1 MHRRKRDGT
10 QQLVIPKGM
19 ILPGEAAVIEIPR
32 RYQRAPI
39 IIMKRKGGV
48 VAHMRAEDHFIP
60 SGKDAP
66 QDVKPPD
73 QQPPQPAPVLPLPA
87 PIIKPEINFSQFE
100 HNCSI
105 RGETAMRPLRP
116 PPQQSSVSQDVCAST
131 QQSSPVTLINQCGIQ
146 ASTCPPQPSCSTP
159 RPSGCTHVPT
169 CPPSQLPCSVPRPSG
184 CTHVPTCPP
193 SQPSCSVP
201 RPSGC
206 THVPTCPPPVP
217 LCSAPRPRGCT
228 HVPTCPPQPPCS
240 PRPRGCTHVGTCPPQ
255 PSCSPRPSCT
265 QIETCPPSR
274 PSCAVPRPSCTQIET
289 CPPSRPLCSVPRPSC
304 TQVSTCPPVRPKPSC
319 GSYTPPC
326 NPRPQCQP
334 TPCFPP
340 TSSGCSR
347 NINMC
352 QKEQCELEM
361 VRRSLD
367 EFQKA
372 RRRLLYSSR
381 ALKEEMSQYANSNR
395 EY

>member
-131 QQSSPVTLINQCGIQ
+131 QQSVMSPVTLINQCDPVVVH
-146 ASTCPPQPSCSTP
+146 TFLHVLPPNY
-159 RPSGCTHVPT
+159 HVRYQDLVVVRTFPLVL
-169 CPPSQLPCSVPRPSG
+169 PPNHHAQYQDRAVVRMFPHVLPLYHYVQHQDLEVVHMFLHVLHNHHARQDLEVVHTLAHVLHNHHVRQGLVVHKLKHVLQVGHHVQYQGLVVHKLKRVPQVG
-184 CTHVPTCPP
+184 HCVQYQDLVVHKLVHVL
-193 SQPSCSVP
+193 QFAQNLVVVP
-201 RPSGC
+201 ILRLAIPG
-206 THVPTCPPPVP
+206 H
-217 LCSAPRPRGCT
+217 
-228 HVPTCPPQPPCS
+228 
-240 PRPRGCTHVGTCPPQ
+240 
-255 PSCSPRPSCT
+255 
-265 QIETCPPSR
+265 
-274 PSCAVPRPSCTQIET
+274 
-289 CPPSRPLCSVPRPSC
+289 
-304 TQVSTCPPVRPKPSC
+304 K
-319 GSYTPPC
+319 
-326 NPRPQCQP
+326 
-334 TPCFPP
+334 
-340 TSSGCSR
+340 

>member
-131 QQSSPVTLINQCGIQ
+131 QQSVMSPVTLINQCGIQ
-146 ASTCPPQPSCSTP
+146 AIHVLQFAQNLVVVPILRLAIPGHNANQLLAFHPHHPGVPEISTC
-159 RPSGCTHVPT
+159 
-169 CPPSQLPCSVPRPSG
+169 
-184 CTHVPTCPP
+184 
-193 SQPSCSVP
+193 
-201 RPSGC
+201 
-206 THVPTCPPPVP
+206 
-217 LCSAPRPRGCT
+217 
-228 HVPTCPPQPPCS
+228 
-240 PRPRGCTHVGTCPPQ
+240 
-255 PSCSPRPSCT
+255 
-265 QIETCPPSR
+265 
-274 PSCAVPRPSCTQIET
+274 
-289 CPPSRPLCSVPRPSC
+289 
-304 TQVSTCPPVRPKPSC
+304 
-319 GSYTPPC
+319 
-326 NPRPQCQP
+326 
-334 TPCFPP
+334 
-340 TSSGCSR
+340 
-347 NINMC
+347 
-352 QKEQCELEM
+352 
-361 VRRSLD
+361 
-367 EFQKA
+367 A
-372 RRRLLYSSR
+372 R
-381 ALKEEMSQYANSNR
+381 KSNASWKWFA
-395 EY
+395 EV